1 MSALP
6 DSKVCLLTGA
16 RVLCS
21 LAILD
26 SVRVPLPD
34 YPSPEPIVNIAS
46 ITVRQNALWVEVYDE
61 AVSRFRLDV
70 A

>member
-1 MSALP
+1 M
-6 DSKVCLLTGA
+6 TEH
-16 RVLCS
+16 LCYLS
-21 LAILD
+21 AILD

-61 AVSRFRLDV
+61 GVSRASSLSDRQKRS
-70 A
+70 